1 MSERPID
8 ACSFL
13 CVHEEVVEK
22 VQQNLPDIDDLLRLA
37 ELFKIFGDSTRCKI
51 LYVLASGEQSVGDIA
66 DTLSMT
72 QSAISHQLRVL
83 KQADLVRFEREG
95 KTVYYSLADDH
106 VRSILGC
113 GMEHITEE

>member
-1 MSERPID
+1 MDFEKMNMTEEPFSPADDFPDED
-8 ACSFL
+8 TL
-13 CVHEEVVEK
+13 C
-22 VQQNLPDIDDLLRLA
+22 DLA

-83 KQADLVRFEREG
+83 RQSRLVRCRRSG
-95 KTVYYSLADDH
+95 KTMLYALADDH
-106 VRSILGC
+106 VRTILEM
-113 GMEHITEE
+113 GMDHIME